1 MALHDLTP
9 QLRTRLNP
17 LERLV
22 GWFLLLATLL
32 LATGFFYYL
41 YHTAKRK
48 GWFLTKAPY
57 YTFTDTGMGLKVGDP
72 VKFFGFDAGQITRI
86 DSMPPDAPERVY
98 VEFIVK
104 DPYFGYLW
112 TEGSV
117 ARVTPAGFLG
127 TRELEVTKGQGGYPT
142 YIFHPLREVSLNEAR
157 ALSPPARWKLAG
169 EIREAATNLI
179 FKALIPLSPA
189 VLERLTQLGLDR
201 VPLLD
206 TAETRTRIT
215 AVWNDAAAHLRYE
228 EFTGKN
234 PYFLMPDEAP
244 ALTERLERMLVKVD
258 KALPKF
264 LALAA
269 PLSETATNA
278 TLLTSNLNFTLTSAQ
293 PAVSNLVF
301 LTEQLRGRGQ
311 LGEWLLPTNLN
322 AELQIALTNLS
333 VLLATSDRAI
343 ASADTNLTASLQSL
357 TKSLDELGGITG
369 SLRAQV
375 EANTNLLSAISQS
388 VVNTDDLV
396 QGLKRHWFLR
406 SAYKQPAAPKTPN
419 TNAPPILRS
428 PRDPWYREP

>member
-1 MALHDLTP
+1 
-9 QLRTRLNP
+9 
-17 LERLV
+17 
-22 GWFLLLATLL
+22 
-32 LATGFFYYL
+32 
-41 YHTAKRK
+41 
-48 GWFLTKAPY
+48 
-57 YTFTDTGMGLKVGDP
+57 
-72 VKFFGFDAGQITRI
+72 
-86 DSMPPDAPERVY
+86 
-98 VEFIVK
+98 
-104 DPYFGYLW
+104 
-112 TEGSV
+112 
-117 ARVTPAGFLG
+117 
-127 TRELEVTKGQGGYPT
+127 
-142 YIFHPLREVSLNEAR
+142 
-157 ALSPPARWKLAG
+157 
-169 EIREAATNLI
+169 
-179 FKALIPLSPA
+179 
-189 VLERLTQLGLDR
+189 
-201 VPLLD
+201 
-206 TAETRTRIT
+206 
-215 AVWNDAAAHLRYE
+215 
-228 EFTGKN
+228 
-234 PYFLMPDEAP
+234 MPDEAP

-406 SAYKQPAAPKTPN
+406 SAYKQTAAPKPPN